1 MLRVNELHDSLV
13 ESNRCDDGSCTLR
26 ASGTMNVLV
35 TRMKLLIPRPLL
47 LAARRRGD
55 GLVCFALL
63 LTARS
68 GRERLVWFALLLAA
82 RRRGYRI
89 VPFNSPSL
97 EATTMANWFLHLMFL
112 LPFSSSGGEGVGG

>member
-1 MLRVNELHDSLV
+1 MLRVYELHDSLV
-13 ESNRCDDGSCTLR
+13 ESKRGDDGSCMLR

-35 TRMKLLIPRPLL
+35 TRTKLLIPQPLL

-63 LTARS
+63 LTARRR
-68 GRERLVWFALLLAA
+68 REMLVWFASLLTA

-89 VPFNSPSL
+89 VHSNSLFL
-97 EATTMANWFLHLMFL
+97 EAMRMGNWLLHFMFL